1 MPYMLK
7 SPDINTLYKFQ
18 STLTTF
24 GCTASDFSAGL
35 SNTLHYIGSY
45 NDPADYDN
53 PTPGDVVT
61 SGGNH
66 LVFSNG
72 RWVELGQNTNDLI
85 VIPQDCE
92 ISSMHANNYQDAI
105 SELAEKVDAL
115 SKQAIPRFHC
125 VYCGTQ
131 NFEYSGIA
139 TTPQCP
145 NCGALMRRTDESIL
159 ADTKALY
166 CKYPSF

>member
-7 SPDINTLYKFQ
+7 SPDINTLSKFQ

-24 GCTASDFSAGL
+24 GCTASDFSAA
-35 SNTLHYIGSY
+35 LHYVGSC

-61 SGGNH
+61 SGGNN

-72 RWVELGQNTNDLI
+72 RWVELGQSTNDL
-85 VIPQDCE
+85 VTIPYSCE
-92 ISSMHANNYQDAI
+92 ISAMHVTNYQDAI

-115 SKQAIPRFHC
+115 SKKAIPRFHC
-125 VYCGTQ
+125 IYCGTQ
-131 NFEYSGIA
+131 NFEYNGVA

-145 NCGALMRRTDESIL
+145 NCGALMRRSEDVEH
-159 ADTKALY
+159 KVG
-166 CKYPSF
+166 